1 MARVEVDR
9 HAAVERRLPPVSV
22 KSGGRADGYVPA
34 GKSGEQV
41 LVPLTQA
48 EFDHVQYLR
57 RRQKSAIYGGV
68 ACFVLGGALS
78 RFALL
83 LPLGAIIAVLSAV
96 LWVLATLA
104 LKRFL
109 PGVDISPNGRR
120 VELSRVHRKFVAAV
134 SAPEA

>member
-9 HAAVERRLPPVSV
+9 RIAVERRLPSVSV
-22 KSGGRADGYVPA
+22 KSGERADGYAPA
-34 GKSGEQV
+34 GKAGEHV
-41 LVPLTQA
+41 FVPLTQA
-48 EFDHVQYLR
+48 EFNHVRYLR

-83 LPLGAIIAVLSAV
+83 LPIGAIIAVLSGA

-109 PGVDISPNGRR
+109 PAVDISPNGKR
-120 VELSRVHRKFVAAV
+120 VELSRVHRDFVAAV
-134 SAPEA
+134 SALEA

>member
-9 HAAVERRLPPVSV
+9 RAAIERRLPPVSV
-22 KSGGRADGYVPA
+22 KSGAPADGYAPA

-41 LVPLTQA
+41 FVPLTQV
-48 EFDHVQYLR
+48 EFNQVRYLR

-68 ACFVLGGALS
+68 ACFVLGAALS
-78 RFALL
+78 RFTLL
-83 LPLGAIIAVLSAV
+83 LPLGAVIALLSVV
-96 LWVLATLA
+96 LWVLATMM

-109 PGVDISPNGRR
+109 PGVDISANGRR
-120 VELSRVHRKFVAAV
+120 VELSRVHRDFVVAV